1 MTHDERLVMIK
12 QKIEKI
18 NEEVTE
24 LYDFIAMLE
33 ALTTDKHTAARI
45 RAFMEAKG
53 AWEKLEK

>member
-12 QKIEKI
+12 QKIERI

>member
-12 QKIEKI
+12 QKLQSI

-24 LYDFIAMLE
+24 LYEFIAIIE

-45 RAFMEAKG
+45 REFMETKG
-53 AWEKLEK
+53 VWEKIKK

>member
-12 QKIEKI
+12 QKIQRI

-45 RAFMEAKG
+45 REFMETKG
-53 AWEKLEK
+53 VWEKIKK

>member
-1 MTHDERLVMIK
+1 MTNDERLAMIK
-12 QKIEKI
+12 QKIQSV

-24 LYDFIAMLE
+24 LYDFIAMVE

-45 RAFMEAKG
+45 RGFMEAKG